1 MGTLTPGATYI
12 YERDGDTVYAR
23 EAGSLERRVVGY
35 DYKQNKISED
45 QLWKEIRSAA
55 ESNPMLQDALN
66 RVKILYELSNQHG
79 KE

>member
-45 QLWKEIRSAA
+45 HLWKEIRSAA
-55 ESNPMLQDALN
+55 NSVLQDALN